1 VGLGILRLGLSARKM
16 LIMRTANL
24 LPPDSEDAKK
34 VLEQLGSEPEYIE
47 GDRFKAKPRSNVP
60 ESEKPTYAQRKARL
74 ENPKKRLKQP
84 EENKRFL

>member
-1 VGLGILRLGLSARKM
+1 
-16 LIMRTANL
+16 MRMANL
-24 LPPDSEDAKK
+24 SDSEDAKK

-74 ENPKKRLKQP
+74 ENPKKGSSSPKKISAFCERCFDACTKT
-84 EENKRFL
+84 